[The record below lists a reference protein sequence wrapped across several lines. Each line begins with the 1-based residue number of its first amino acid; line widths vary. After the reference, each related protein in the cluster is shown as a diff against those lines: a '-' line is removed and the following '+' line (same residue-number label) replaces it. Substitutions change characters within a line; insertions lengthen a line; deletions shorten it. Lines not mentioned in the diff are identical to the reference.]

1 MPGAREGPDPS
12 EFLVVSLPDTADVGT
27 TLRLLGI
34 VKSRSAAEK
43 TVAELDPSTLGRV
56 AILERKALFS
66 RRQAVESVPLSDP
79 IGKDK

>member
-1 MPGAREGPDPS
+1 MPGAREGPEPS
-12 EFLVVSLPDTADVGT
+12 EFLVVSLPDAADVGS

-34 VKSRSAAEK
+34 SKTRAQAEK
-43 TVAELDPSTLGRV
+43 SVSELDPSTLGRV

>member
-1 MPGAREGPDPS
+1 MPGARESPEPS
-12 EFLVVSLPDTADVGT
+12 EFLVVSLPDNADVGT

-34 VKSRSAAEK
+34 LKSRAQAEK